1 MSVTLAALAVMA
13 QDKNMLLQMGRS
25 TTDGDA
31 VASVTFETE
40 YASTPEVFIQPRGT
54 TDTIPVMA
62 KVTALT
68 ATGFSIKTHKI
79 SGGALADAAN
89 QAFSWIAMGARA

>member
-1 MSVTLAALAVMA
+1 MRVALATMA
-13 QDKNMLLQMGRS
+13 VIAREKNMLLQMGRTS
-25 TTDGDA
+25 TDGDA
-31 VASVTFETE
+31 VASVTFGTA

-68 ATGFSIKTHKI
+68 TTGFSIKTHKI